1 MKRFFPFIIIF
12 FLAFTILLF
21 PQRFLVQHY
30 DEQYGLT
37 TDLTKAF
44 VTDSD
49 GFLWIASDDGLLRF
63 DGLEYTSFRVGLP
76 SQLVK
81 FLLKRQNNELLAVT
95 DLGIVQ
101 VSFTPDTT
109 LYSMLVQ
116 GSSSKTDSTVWYPR
130 TAYETD
136 QGTIWISEPTG
147 VVKYENK
154 RIKRYAFPEKDV
166 SYNFL
171 RSFQLFQNQ
180 QGRLFAISYSGG
192 LFVYDQSAEKFTEI
206 ALPQNITQVASVII
220 GADNVIYIGASEGVF
235 AMRIVDDAVLSFQRI
250 SSIRE
255 VSALAF
261 WGSKIVVGSWI
272 NGMYLIDIAT
282 NFGTIVADFPVQ
294 KINAL
299 FVDTYKNIWVST
311 DNGVS
316 LLRENLFYQPFPNYL
331 KSYIHGIDEFNGKF
345 YVTDGEK
352 IVVLTDSNGAFSYN
366 HLVNRTSNHI
376 LQVRVAKNGIWYS
389 NSKGIVGFRNIS
401 GSETLYDFSG
411 RGFAILYMSLDKNDN
426 LWVTQEDRLG
436 LLRITESG
444 VQQDYDQNQGIES
457 KINVVR
463 QKSDGTIL
471 AAGRGNATYLYHF
484 NQSTNTFTNI
494 SKPLPHKEITGF
506 EVHDFSYDDKGNIWL
521 ATSHGLFKQ
530 TSQGIE
536 EISLGAKDGVPIRS
550 VVVDRKGA
558 IWLGTT
564 VGLWRYDGV
573 AVSMFTQSDG
583 LPSKTITARSLRI
596 DYKNRLWFGTSKGVG
611 VLELLGDFLITPTPY
626 LYFVNSNDEPIK
638 PTTPL
643 NYKVERGSL
652 IEFTFVSAVFPGN
665 SVFYQVRIPGIRNNW
680 SQAVKENRYSIADLP
695 AGDYTIEVRAMQQG
709 NYSWSKPL
717 SINLVVIPHWYEQ
730 WWAILVYMIVF
741 FGIIRYSANLHNKKL
756 IKEKA
761 RLEAI
766 IDDRT
771 REIRYKNNELEDRN
785 LQIEQINEEQAKLLQ
800 ELKDLNATKD
810 KFFSI
815 ISHDLKNPFTA
826 LMGFAEI
833 LSVEYDDFTDEERR
847 EMIYNIFLSAKR
859 EYSLLENLLLW
870 SRAQRGTVKAEP
882 ENLSLS
888 HVVSETLALLTNQ
901 ANSKE
906 IEFVQVYDDQI
917 HIFADKPTITTVIR
931 NLVSNA
937 IKFTPEKGIIRILAD
952 LNEDTV
958 TIHIEDTGIGI
969 GPNDIVK
976 LFRIDVHHT
985 TEGTNKEKGT
995 GLGLILCKE
1004 FVELNNGTISL
1015 TSKVGEGSRF
1025 TITLPRG
1032 EKPNTPNK
1040 SFEQD
1045 ILIQERKIR

>member
-1 MKRFFPFIIIF
+1 MKRLFPFIVTF
-12 FLAFTILLF
+12 TLAFSALLF

-44 VTDSD
+44 VTDSE

-63 DGLEYTSFRVGLP
+63 DGLEYTSFRAGLP

-81 FLLKRQNNELLAVT
+81 FLLKRQNNDLIAVT
-95 DLGIVQ
+95 DLGILR

-109 LYSMLVQ
+109 IYTPLIQ
-116 GSSSKTDSTVWYPR
+116 GASSKTDTTVWYPR
-130 TAYETD
+130 SAYETT
-136 QGTIWISEPTG
+136 QGVIWISEPTG
-147 VVKYENK
+147 VVRYENGK
-154 RIKRYAFPEKDV
+154 LTRYAFPEKDI

-171 RSFQLFQNQ
+171 RSFQLFENQ
-180 QGRLFAISYSGG
+180 QGRLFALSYSGG
-192 LFVYDQSAEKFTEI
+192 LFVYDQAGERFTEI
-206 ALPQNITQVASVII
+206 SLSQSISQVASVII
-220 GADNVIYIGASEGVF
+220 GSDNTIYIGASEGVF
-235 AMRIVDDAVLSFQRI
+235 AMRIVDDAIQSFDRI
-250 SSIRE
+250 SEVRE
-255 VSALAF
+255 VSSLAF
-261 WGSKIVVGSWI
+261 FGNKIAVGSWV
-272 NGMYLIDIAT
+272 NGMYLLDIAT
-282 NFGTIVADFPVQ
+282 NSSVVVSDFPTQ

-316 LLRENLFYQPFPNYL
+316 LLRENFFNQPFPNYL
-331 KSYIHGIDEFNGKF
+331 KSYIHGIDEYKGKF

-352 IVVLTDSNGAFSYN
+352 IVVLTDSNGAFTYN

-376 LQVRVAKNGIWYS
+376 LQVRATKNGLWFS
-389 NSKGIVGFRNIS
+389 NSKGIVAFRNAN
-401 GSETLYDFSG
+401 GNETLYDLSG
-411 RGFAILYMSLDKNDN
+411 RGFAILYMSVDKNEN
-426 LWVTQEDRLG
+426 IWITQEDRLG
-436 LLRITESG
+436 LMRITETG
-444 VQQDYDQNQGIES
+444 VQQVYDQNQGVES

-463 QKSDGTIL
+463 QKNDGTIL
-471 AAGRGNATYLYHF
+471 AAGRGNTTYLYSF

-506 EVHDFSYDDKGNIWL
+506 EVHDFAYDEKGNIWL

-530 TSQGIE
+530 NAQTIE
-536 EISLGAKDGVPIRS
+536 EVPLGTRDGVPIRS

-558 IWLGTT
+558 LWLGTT

-611 VLELLGDFLITPTPY
+611 VLELHGDFLTTPTPY
-626 LYFVNSNDEPIK
+626 LYFVKSNDEPVK
-638 PTTPL
+638 QSTLL

-652 IEFTFVSAVFPGN
+652 IEFTFISPVFPGN
-665 SVFYQVRIPGIRNNW
+665 SVFYQVRIPGVRNTW
-680 SQAVKENRYSIADLP
+680 SQAVKENRFSIADLP
-695 AGDYTIEVRAMQQG
+695 AGEYTIEVRAMQQG

-717 SINLVVIPHWYEQ
+717 KINLVVIPHWYEQ
-730 WWAILVYMIVF
+730 WWAILIYMIVF
-741 FGIIRYSANLHNKKL
+741 FAIIRYTANLHNKKL

-771 REIRYKNNELEDRN
+771 REIRYKNKELEDRN

-833 LSVEYDDFTDEERR
+833 LSNDYDDFTDDERR
-847 EMIYNIFLSAKR
+847 EMIFHIFLSAKR

-870 SRAQRGTVKAEP
+870 SRAQRGIVKAEP

-888 HVVSETLALLTNQ
+888 HIVSETLALLTNQ
-901 ANSKE
+901 ANNKQ
-906 IEFVQVYDDQI
+906 IEFVQGYDDRI
-917 HIFADKPTITTVIR
+917 HIYADKPTITTVIR

-937 IKFTPEKGIIRILAD
+937 IKFTPEKGVIRILASAQE
-952 LNEDTV
+952 NSV
-958 TIHIEDTGIGI
+958 TIQIEDTGIGI
-969 GPNDIVK
+969 GPNDLAK

-1004 FVELNNGTISL
+1004 FVELNHGSISV
-1015 TSKVGEGSRF
+1015 TSKIGEGSRF
-1025 TITLPRG
+1025 TIVLPQG
-1032 EKPNTPNK
+1032 NKPETQNK
-1040 SFEQD
+1040 SVEQE
-1045 ILIQERKIR
+1045 IINKETSN